1 MTTRCVCGHAK
12 SQHPKNSPCDYD
24 GYACLCKQYRRL
36 LTDDTKL
43 RTERENMTKKYEKS
57 EFAFGFIVLYN
68 GKRIALVVDEDAADA
83 VIASGKKHK

>member
-1 MTTRCVCGHAK
+1 
-12 SQHPKNSPCDYD
+12 
-24 GYACLCKQYRRL
+24 
-36 LTDDTKL
+36 
-43 RTERENMTKKYEKS
+43 MTKKYEKS